1 MDIFKEP
8 SGTRR
13 AKWIRRSKGWG
24 GGSQEAVAEIY
35 ARGGHDLTPEKEA
48 KGTDT

>member
-1 MDIFKEP
+1 MDIFKRP
-8 SGTRR
+8 SGTHRGNGLEG
-13 AKWIRRSKGWG
+13 ANGWG

-48 KGTDT
+48 RGQTH